1 MAIEWESVGPGVTY
15 GPFKDN
21 NAPRYVFCPTV
32 IRQISDV
39 SGIAITAM
47 LDFIQEVA
55 PKVSSYI
62 PGGETAWQ
70 HQQIMGLIAADVH
83 GRAGRNTLSAPFRLL
98 PSRLYC
104 SFRHRHGVCL
114 PGFKQ

>member
-1 MAIEWESVGPGVTY
+1 MAIEWGSVGPGVTY
-15 GPFKDN
+15 GSFKDN

-39 SGIAITAM
+39 SSVAITAM

-62 PGGETAWQ
+62 PGDKTAWQ
-70 HQQIMGLIAADVH
+70 HQQIMGLIAADVQ
-83 GRAGRNTLSAPFRLL
+83 GCAERNTLSAPFRSLL
-98 PSRLYC
+98 SRLYC
-104 SFRHRHGVCL
+104 SFRRRHGVCL
-114 PGFKQ
+114 PGFRQ